1 MCNFTCRSVDQ
12 IKFGIQEEPS
22 LSFLDTKFCLLHIKN
37 AKIECLQVNCDIPIS
52 VSDNVNKGG
61 PDTDQWSS
69 INLGEVASPV
79 KCSIATLLL
88 SIGSEVAEVLS

>member
-1 MCNFTCRSVDQ
+1 M
-12 IKFGIQEEPS
+12 
-22 LSFLDTKFCLLHIKN
+22 
-37 AKIECLQVNCDIPIS
+37 S

-88 SIGSEVAEVLS
+88 SIGSEVAEVLSWTEEGVGNVIPPEVDDDKLLILDEVITDMHSLGSIRGTKLLIIK